1 MYLNLIASFV
11 GRLLDFLGL
20 FLLSIFLPFCGHSE
34 IDHYFCDIYPLSKL
48 SCTDTHKI
56 GFLVIA
62 TSSLMWLVI
71 FSVLMASYFMILYNV
86 KSCSAETLHKALSTC
101 SSHVTAV
108 IQFFA
113 PNIFIYIRPAT
124 TLPEDKVFTL
134 FYTVIVPMLNF
145 LIYTLRNMDMKN
157 IIRKVWCNEKENQWS
172 FDVNWHLYITLPFFD
187 SLLPMGESVRT
198 CKSQA

>member
-20 FLLSIFLPFCGHSE
+20 FLLSIFLPFCGHNE

-62 TSSLMWLVI
+62 ISSLMWLI

-86 KSCSAETLHKALSTC
+86 KSSSAETLHKALSTC

-145 LIYTLRNMDMKN
+145 LIYTLRNMEMKN
-157 IIRKVWCNEKENQWS
+157 IIRKVWCNEKENQ
-172 FDVNWHLYITLPFFD
+172 
-187 SLLPMGESVRT
+187 
-198 CKSQA
+198 